1 MTRSGLAATLK
12 LCPSTICVVTQP
24 QSSQVRI
31 VRPPSILTRQIADNN
46 FRYYLNTNI
55 FMQSQYKLVK
65 LQMSIRIWMVA
76 ERLENGK
83 FLSIYFCEVVLHFC
97 KWVSTLPLGGK
108 KHINSSPVHRNNTII
123 PRQDVPPTWWQ
134 AGSRSYSGDRWG
146 WSHSWRTVYIYNNMN
161 IKSTFMC

>member
-46 FRYYLNTNI
+46 FRYYLNTNN
-55 FMQSQYKLVK
+55 FMQSQYKL
-65 LQMSIRIWMVA
+65 QMSIKIWMVA
-76 ERLENGK
+76 ERLEK
-83 FLSIYFCEVVLHFC
+83 WKVLICLFCEVVLHFC

-123 PRQDVPPTWWQ
+123 PRQDVPPTTHLM
-134 AGSRSYSGDRWG
+134 A
-146 WSHSWRTVYIYNNMN
+146 SWVQELFWR
-161 IKSTFMC
+161 